1 MNTISLK
8 RLLAPVGLAAASMV
22 LPAAA
27 QAQTIYGEVGYAA
40 MSTSL
45 SVPLLGISAKASPSM
60 GRAVIGVSPF
70 AGLTLEALAAGH
82 LSDDPFRTSNSDILG
97 GKAKISQILGVYV
110 GGRFGLGPV
119 ELFGRVGQARSELQ
133 FKGLGSAEDTDISY
147 GGGLRLIPG
156 KNMTFSVDY
165 MNYYNKGGARI
176 EGYTL
181 SVGYRF

>member
-1 MNTISLK
+1 MKNSIA
-8 RLLAPVGLAAASMV
+8 RILAPLSVAAASTL
-22 LPAAA
+22 LPMAA
-27 QAQTIYGEVGYAA
+27 QAQTVYGELGYAA
-40 MSTSL
+40 MSTTL

-60 GRAVIGVSPF
+60 GRAVIGVSPL
-70 AGLTLEALAAGH
+70 AGLTFEALAAGH
-82 LSDDPFRTSNSDILG
+82 LADDPFRTNNSEILG
-97 GKAKISQILGVYV
+97 GKAKISQILGLYV
-110 GGRFGLGPV
+110 GGRLGLGPV

-133 FKGLGSAEDTDISY
+133 FKGLGTAKDTDISY

-156 KNMTFSVDY
+156 DNLTFSVDY